1 MARRGDFIR
10 LQTVLKREHLLTQ
23 SLVGSIK
30 QTLMELQVPQTD
42 EGPG

>member
-1 MARRGDFIR
+1 MARRGDVMR

-30 QTLMELQVPQTD
+30 DTLEQLQVRSHA
-42 EGPG
+42 